1 VHYSIRDVLRWS
13 VYHAGELGLAVGVVP
28 ACALIVLL
36 GLFRARWRATDAE
49 RAYLAVTLAAVPLIL
64 VEVGAFASRYSLRI
78 EERNMFYLEPLLLLA
93 LVIWL
98 ARGLPR
104 PPGLVAAAAAVPVGL
119 LLTLPL
125 ESFFN
130 VSALTDTF
138 GFTPFIRLSE
148 ALNGGVSEARTLMG
162 LGAIVA
168 VLLFA
173 VLPRTIALWTIPSA
187 LAVFLMLSSGS
198 VFAKETYIAS
208 ATRHAGGLTGDP
220 SWIDHAVGSSQRA
233 EFLDT
238 TEIPDPHIL
247 WQTQFWNRSVRRIF
261 GVTANDPSIPDVTA
275 SLSAATG
282 QIRPNLPAGSPDAD
296 PRYVVAASNVAV
308 AGKRIAQAGFLSLYR
323 VDPPLG
329 LASVVSGV
337 QPDAWMGSTASY
349 TDYRG
354 HVPHRLRVLVWRPKL
369 HGPPPARV
377 RVTVGSV
384 RATGLPTVWA
394 TQSWTVKNGSRHLFT
409 LPIRGAPF
417 QVRLTADPTFVPSAY
432 GLADTRI
439 LGVQVSFSLG
449 AG

>member
-1 VHYSIRDVLRWS
+1 
-13 VYHAGELGLAVGVVP
+13 
-28 ACALIVLL
+28 
-36 GLFRARWRATDAE
+36 
-49 RAYLAVTLAAVPLIL
+49 
-64 VEVGAFASRYSLRI
+64 
-78 EERNMFYLEPLLLLA
+78 
-93 LVIWL
+93 
-98 ARGLPR
+98 
-104 PPGLVAAAAAVPVGL
+104 
-119 LLTLPL
+119 
-125 ESFFN
+125 
-130 VSALTDTF
+130 
-138 GFTPFIRLSE
+138 
-148 ALNGGVSEARTLMG
+148 
-162 LGAIVA
+162 

-198 VFAKETYIAS
+198 VFAKETYIAN

-220 SWIDHAVGSSQRA
+220 SWIDHALGANQRV
-233 EFLDT
+233 EFLDM

-323 VDPPLG
+323 IDPPLG

-354 HVPHRLRVLVWRPKL
+354 RLPHRLRVLVWRPEL
-369 HGPPPARV
+369 HGPPPAQV

-409 LPIRGAPF
+409 LPIRAAPF
-417 QVRLTADPTFVPSAY
+417 QVRLKADPTFVPSAY
-432 GLADTRI
+432 GLADTRT

-449 AG
+449 G